1 MRVFTLYVFILLM
14 SLSSVKAQTED
25 AAMLNKHGRGS
36 KFYQDL
42 LDFSSGKINT
52 TRLDVFIQVP
62 YSSIQ
67 FVRGDNGFIGKYSVT
82 VSIFD
87 SNKDKLISEKTWN
100 EKVDVKDYNE
110 TRSKDLYSLNLRSF
124 YLQPD
129 DYFIRSSVSNEESS
143 NEAPIEEMIKV
154 RNLYSNISVSDIM
167 LISKKSE
174 EAGKSKIIPNVSGNV
189 ATQKDGLPLFFEIYS
204 DTVRNLKIEYI
215 IKDKK
220 KDQIYDETENK
231 DVDSGR
237 TQIFYT
243 IRDSSFSLGF
253 YNLEVKIKDANDNV
267 VASVEKP
274 FFSRWIGIPSSVTDL
289 DKAIDQLIYIAST
302 DEIDHIKD
310 AKTNDEKLKRY
321 MAFWKKQ
328 DPTPETEQNEIFDEY
343 YGRIAY
349 ANAHFSH
356 YIEGW
361 KTDRGMVFILLG
373 PPDNV
378 DRHPFDLD
386 AKPYE
391 VWEYYNL
398 NRSFVFVDYTGFG
411 DYRLTTP
418 LTGDLYKFRR

>member
-1 MRVFTLYVFILLM
+1 MKVYALYIFILL
-14 SLSSVKAQTED
+14 LGFSSVYAQTED
-25 AAMLNKHGRGS
+25 AGMLSNHDRAP

-42 LDFSSGKINT
+42 LDFSSAKKNT

-82 VSIFD
+82 VSVFD
-87 SNKDKLISEKTWN
+87 SNKDKLISEKIWN
-100 EKVDVKDYNE
+100 EKVVVKGYNE
-110 TRSKDLYSLNLRSF
+110 TVSKERYSLNVKSF

-129 DYFIRSSVSNEESS
+129 EYFIRSSISDEESS
-143 NEAPIEEMIKV
+143 NESPIETMFKV
-154 RNLYSNISVSDIM
+154 RNLSSNFAVSDVM
-167 LISKKSE
+167 LISKRTE
-174 EAGKSKIIPNVSGNV
+174 EAGKSRIIPNVSGNV

-204 DTVRNLKIEYI
+204 DTARKLEIEY
-215 IKDKK
+215 KVLDKK
-220 KDQIYDETENK
+220 KDQIYNETENK

-237 TQIFYT
+237 TQIFST
-243 IRDSSFSLGF
+243 IRDSSFSLG
-253 YNLEVKIKDANDNV
+253 YYKLEVKIKDVKDNKV
-267 VASVEKP
+267 VSVEKP
-274 FFSRWIGIPSSVTDL
+274 FFSRWLGIPASVTDL
-289 DKAIDQLIYIAST
+289 GKAIDQLIYIAST

-310 AKTNDEKLKRY
+310 AKTNEEKLKRY
-321 MAFWKKQ
+321 MAFWKKL
-328 DPTPETEQNEIFDEY
+328 DPTPETEQNEVFDEY

-398 NRSFVFVDYTGFG
+398 NRSLVFVDYTGFG

>member
-1 MRVFTLYVFILLM
+1 M